1 MTSRFPVCTVLPRT
15 QRLSRVE
22 RTDAGAADRS
32 WALLSFLFPTPTNMI
47 VDSHQHFVRLA
58 RHPEIEGFREAQLTG
73 KNPGAPPGISD
84 ADVTKSLQQVI
95 SLMDSRNIDMAFA
108 SPRAKA
114 MATHDGTAEQNAIWA
129 DLNNNL
135 VLRAC
140 TLNPGRFAPV
150 GMLGQHPS
158 GPSAQIA
165 KQIERWANEGFIA
178 FNFDPDGTGGR
189 WQNQPFT
196 GKHNYPVFEAA
207 QALDV
212 PLVVH
217 GSESINKNFPHTAV
231 QYLVADITGMVQLMM
246 AKELFKD
253 FPRLRFLVPHGGGA
267 LPCQIGRWRA
277 IAKYNNW
284 ASPDEILGNGNV
296 FVDTCIYND
305 LNMKMLFD
313 AVPLD
318 NILFGSEC
326 DGAFPGI
333 INEETGD
340 HADNTRRYVE
350 SSPLNE
356 ADRNSGFVEN
366 ARRVCPRAARWLG
379 A

>member
-1 MTSRFPVCTVLPRT
+1 
-15 QRLSRVE
+15 
-22 RTDAGAADRS
+22 
-32 WALLSFLFPTPTNMI
+32 MI
-47 VDSHQHFVRLA
+47 IDSHQHFVRLA
-58 RHPEIEGFREAQLTG
+58 KHPEVEGYREAQLSG
-73 KNPGAPPGISD
+73 RDAGDPPEVSD
-84 ADVTKSLQQVI
+84 ATVTQTIQTVLG
-95 SLMDSRNIDMAFA
+95 LMEKRNIDMAFA

-114 MATHDGTAEQNAIWA
+114 MATHDGTVEQNAVWA
-129 DLNNNL
+129 DLNNSL

-140 TLNPGRFAPV
+140 QLNQGRFAPV
-150 GMLGQHPS
+150 GMLGQHPTS
-158 GPSAQIA
+158 PADRIA
-165 KQIERWANEGFIA
+165 KQMERWAGEGFVA
-178 FNFDPDGTGGR
+178 FNFDPDGTGGK
-189 WQNQPFT
+189 WTNKPFT

-217 GSESINKNFPHTAV
+217 GSESINPNFPHTAV
-231 QYLVADITGMVQLMM
+231 QYLVADITGFVQLMM

-277 IAKYNNW
+277 LAKYSNW
-284 ASPDEILGNGNV
+284 ASPDEILGAGNV
-296 FVDTCIYND
+296 FVDTCVYND

-326 DGAFPGI
+326 DGAFPGVV
-333 INEETGD
+333 NPETGD
-340 HADNTRRYVE
+340 HADNTRRYVDD
-350 SSPLNE
+350 SPLTA
-356 ADRNSGFVEN
+356 ADKDRLFQGN
-366 ARRVCPRAARWLG
+366 ARRVYPRASRWLP

>member
-1 MTSRFPVCTVLPRT
+1 
-15 QRLSRVE
+15 
-22 RTDAGAADRS
+22 
-32 WALLSFLFPTPTNMI
+32 MI

-58 RHPEIEGFREAQLTG
+58 RHPEVEGFREAQLAG
-73 KNPGAPPGISD
+73 KNCDALPSIPD
-84 ADVTKSLQQVI
+84 ADIAKSLQQVV
-95 SLMDSRNIDMAFA
+95 SLMDSRKIDMAFA

-114 MATHDGTAEQNAIWA
+114 MATHDGTVEQNAIWA
-129 DLNNNL
+129 DLNNGL

-140 TLNPGRFAPV
+140 QLNPGRFAPV

-158 GPSAQIA
+158 CPSEQIA
-165 KQIERWANEGFIA
+165 KQIERWTNDGFVA

-189 WQNQPFT
+189 WQNLPFT
-196 GKHNYPVFEAA
+196 GKQNYAVFEAA
-207 QALDV
+207 QALGV
-212 PLVVH
+212 PIVLH

-231 QYLVADITGMVQLMM
+231 QYLIADITGFVQLMM
-246 AKELFKD
+246 AKELFRD

-284 ASPDEILGNGNV
+284 ASPDEILGNGNA
-296 FVDTCIYND
+296 FVDTCMYNHM
-305 LNMKMLFD
+305 NMEMLFD

-333 INEETGD
+333 VNEETND
-340 HADNTRRYVE
+340 HYDNTRRYVDDSKLSSDDKDRVYSANAKRVYPRSSRWFE
-350 SSPLNE
+350 S
-356 ADRNSGFVEN
+356 
-366 ARRVCPRAARWLG
+366 
-379 A
+379 